1 MRKDDL
7 ITVTIED
14 LSSEGL
20 GVGHYDGMAFFI
32 KDTVIGDVAE
42 AKIMKL
48 KKTYGYAR
56 LTRLITPSP
65 DRSHCSAVSGGA
77 SVRRLSD
84 PGDELSGTA
93 AF

>member
-56 LTRLITPSP
+56 LTRLITPSRIALQRGVRWRVSAAAV
-65 DRSHCSAVSGGA
+65 RS
-77 SVRRLSD
+77 RR
-84 PGDELSGTA
+84 
-93 AF
+93 

>member
-32 KDTVIGDVAE
+32 KD
-42 AKIMKL
+42 
-48 KKTYGYAR
+48 
-56 LTRLITPSP
+56 
-65 DRSHCSAVSGGA
+65 
-77 SVRRLSD
+77 RRN
-84 PGDELSGTA
+84 
-93 AF
+93 

>member
-48 KKTYGYAR
+48 KK
-56 LTRLITPSP
+56 LIFSIT
-65 DRSHCSAVSGGA
+65 
-77 SVRRLSD
+77 
-84 PGDELSGTA
+84 
-93 AF
+93 